1 MLSVLRRLLPP
12 AGSRALVL
20 AELLST
26 IGSGMFITGG
36 VLFFTEAAGMSIG
49 WASLLLMF
57 GGSVGFLT
65 TVPIG
70 HIADRLGP
78 REVSIVLLALR
89 AVATG
94 SLVLFDSH
102 VILWLVAMVMLV
114 GDRGLGVTFGALT
127 AAVGGPERVRV
138 QGYLRAVTNVGMSIG
153 SMIAAPFLAVGGV
166 GGYQSLMLTLAGV
179 LVVATLAMPAVRRV
193 RPAGR
198 AERAPISL
206 AIRDRRYVRVTVL
219 HSVLSLQYEM
229 LSYALPLWVVYST
242 DAPHWMIAVLITMNT
257 ALAAAF
263 QVPVSGR
270 VRTIDDAVSA
280 GKRAGLIFVF
290 STALLVSTH
299 YTSGMLTIG
308 LLVAAILVHTKG
320 ELWQASS
327 AFLLSFEL
335 APEHAHGQYQGV
347 FALGRG
353 IRRAIAPG
361 LIGTCICGG
370 APGLLGLGVVLALV
384 ARDLPRAVVA
394 PSTKDGPH
402 GRMEESLA
410 TTGKE

>member
-1 MLSVLRRLLPP
+1 M
-12 AGSRALVL
+12 GSRALVL

-26 IGSGMFITGG
+26 VGSGMFITGG

-49 WASLLLMF
+49 WASLLLMA
-57 GGSVGFLT
+57 GGSFGFLM

-70 HIADRLGP
+70 HLADRFGP
-78 REVSIVLLALR
+78 REVSIILLAAR

-94 SLVLFDSH
+94 SLVYFH
-102 VILWLVAMVMLV
+102 EHAMLWVAAMVMLV
-114 GDRGLGVTFGALT
+114 GDRGLGATFGALT

-153 SMIAAPFLAVGGV
+153 STIAAPFLAVGGV
-166 GGYQSLMLTLAGV
+166 AGYEALMMTLAVV
-179 LVVATLAMPAVRRV
+179 LVLATLTMPAVRRV
-193 RPAGR
+193 RPTGHR
-198 AERAPISL
+198 KAPITM

-242 DAPHWMIAVLITMNT
+242 DAPHWMIAVLITANT

-263 QVPVSGR
+263 QVPVSDR
-270 VRTIDDAVSA
+270 VRTIDDAVVA
-280 GKRAGLIFVF
+280 GKRCGVIFVF

-299 YTSGMLTIG
+299 YSSGMLTIG
-308 LLVAAILVHTKG
+308 LLVGAILVHTWG

-335 APEHAHGQYQGV
+335 APDNAHGQYQGV

-361 LIGTCICGG
+361 LVGTCICGG

-384 ARDLPRAVVA
+384 ARDLPRAVVS
-394 PSTKDGPH
+394 P
-402 GRMEESLA
+402 RR
-410 TTGKE
+410 KEALPEQEMSGA

>member
-1 MLSVLRRLLPP
+1 MLPP
-12 AGSRALVL
+12 PGSRALVL
-20 AELLST
+20 SELLST
-26 IGSGMFITGG
+26 VGSGMFITGG

-70 HIADRLGP
+70 HLADRFGP
-78 REVSIVLLALR
+78 REVSIVLLAAR
-89 AVATG
+89 TVATG
-94 SLVLFDSH
+94 SLVLFDEH
-102 VILWLVAMVMLV
+102 VVLWLVAMVMLV

-127 AAVGGPERVRV
+127 AAVAGPERVRV

-153 SMIAAPFLAVGGV
+153 SMIAAPFLAVGGA
-166 GGYQSLMLTLAGV
+166 GGYNALMLTLSGV
-179 LVVATLAMPAVRRV
+179 LVLTTLTMPMVKRV
-193 RPAGR
+193 RPVGH
-198 AERAPISL
+198 EDKAPITM
-206 AIRDRRYVRVTVL
+206 AMRDRRYVRVTVL
-219 HSVLSLQYEM
+219 HSVMSLQYEM

-263 QVPVSGR
+263 QVPASAR
-270 VRTIDDAVSA
+270 VRTVDDAVAA
-280 GKRAGLIFVF
+280 GKRAGIIFIF
-290 STALLVSTH
+290 STALLVSAH
-299 YTSGMLTIG
+299 YSSGTLTIA
-308 LLVAAILVHTKG
+308 LLVVAILVHTVG

-335 APEHAHGQYQGV
+335 APENAHGQYQGV

-353 IRRAIAPG
+353 IRRAVAPG
-361 LIGTCICGG
+361 LVGTCICGG

-384 ARDLPRAVVA
+384 ARKLPRAVAMPDRKEVLVR
-394 PSTKDGPH
+394 TGDG
-402 GRMEESLA
+402 
-410 TTGKE
+410 